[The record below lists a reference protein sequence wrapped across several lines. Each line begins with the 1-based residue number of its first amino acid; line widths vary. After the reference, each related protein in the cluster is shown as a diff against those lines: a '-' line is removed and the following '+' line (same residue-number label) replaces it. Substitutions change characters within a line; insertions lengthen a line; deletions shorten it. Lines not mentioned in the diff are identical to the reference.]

1 MAAWLLFMTLYELN
15 SLVRETLEQAMPGD
29 YWVTAELSEL
39 REVRGHCYMELVQ
52 KDPGGNTTVARA
64 SAKCW
69 RSTWFAVSKHFERVT
84 GLALVPGMKVL
95 LKVYAQFHENYGFSW
110 IVTDIDPVFTMG
122 DMARRRREIIERL
135 RAEGVLELNKELPLS
150 LFARRIAVIS
160 APTAAGYGDFRN
172 QLETNAFGFNF
183 EIRLFEAVMQGEM
196 VEKSIIAAL
205 DRINDS
211 IDLFDCVVIIR
222 GGGATSDLSG
232 FDSFALAENVAN
244 FPIPVI
250 TGIGHERDETVLDA
264 VAHTKVKTPT
274 AAAALLIDNL
284 KAVLERIER
293 SQERIAHAVEQR
305 MRAEHQRMG
314 RLSERIPVL
323 FSLVKTRHMAA
334 IDTLS
339 ARLNAAVTA
348 CMANCHRRLDML
360 SASVVPLAE
369 RRLMAERHHIELLS
383 QRVSAADPALL
394 LRRGYSITLCEG
406 RIVRDAALLKD
417 GEVIE
422 TRLEKGKVRSRVE
435 KQPTTNPSQGRGST
449 DAR

>member
-1 MAAWLLFMTLYELN
+1 MTLYELN

-69 RSTWFAVSKHFERVT
+69 RNTWLTVSQHFARVT
-84 GLALVPGMKVL
+84 GQALVPGMKVM

-110 IVTDIDPVFTMG
+110 IVTGIDPVFTMG

-135 RAEGVLELNKELPLS
+135 REEGVLELNKELVLP

-160 APTAAGYGDFRN
+160 ALTAAGYGDFRN
-172 QLETNAFGFNF
+172 QLEANAFGFSF

-205 DRINDS
+205 DRINES
-211 IDLFDCVVIIR
+211 IDMFDCVVIIR

-250 TGIGHERDETVLDA
+250 TGIGHERDETVLDV
-264 VAHTKVKTPT
+264 VAHTRVKTPT

-284 KAVLERIER
+284 KAVLDRIER
-293 SQERIAHAVEQR
+293 SQERVVHAVEQR
-305 MRAEHQRMG
+305 MKAEHLRMD

-323 FSLVKTRHMAA
+323 FSLVKTHHFAA

-339 ARLNAAVTA
+339 ARLDMAARAYIDT
-348 CMANCHRRLDML
+348 CRRRLDML
-360 SASVVPLAE
+360 SSSLVPLAE
-369 RRLMAERHHIELLS
+369 RRLMAERHHMELLS

-394 LRRGYSITLCEG
+394 LRRGYSITLCGG
-406 RIVRDAALLKD
+406 RIVRDAALLKAGD
-417 GEVIE
+417 VIE
-422 TRLEKGKVRSRVE
+422 TRLDKGSVKSRVE
-435 KQPTTNPSQGRGST
+435 QPLPNPSLGRGVRRR
-449 DAR
+449 DIKHGKK